1 MKHFSYISIFFA
13 ICISTAVLGQRNRY
27 CFYDQVAIEKY
38 QADEL
43 DDAIL
48 YIDSAIS
55 LCPSIAADPYSY
67 KVQAQLLKDN
77 FKKMGNPQLR
87 ERAIVA
93 YATLNK
99 LDTTN
104 IHTKHANTNIKYLA
118 ETFKKEAAD
127 NLDTI
132 NYHVAYL
139 KYMQYMSVLENNIE
153 NYSNE
158 QALILF
164 YGIYANIQNELYEND
179 NSRLQNLDSAVY
191 YYEAVLAI
199 DSMSFDANNNL
210 GIIYHNYA
218 LDIVFNQ
225 PDDIEMLELMI
236 LQDEVIEYC
245 LKSIPY
251 LKRANLIKPES
262 IEPVRGLAQAF
273 TQLYEHGQAEPYI
286 SKMKELSP
294 NDGETIE
301 PNDN

>member
-13 ICISTAVLGQRNRY
+13 ICISTVVLGQRNNY

-67 KVQAQLLKDN
+67 KVQAQILKAN
-77 FKKMGNPQLR
+77 FKKTGDHQLR

-93 YATLNK
+93 YATLKK

-104 IHTKHANTNIKYLA
+104 IHTKHANTNLKYLA
-118 ETFKKEAAD
+118 ATFQKEAAD

-158 QALILF
+158 QDLILF
-164 YGIYANIQNELYEND
+164 YGIYANLQNELYKND
-179 NSRLQNLDSAVY
+179 KSRLQNLDSTVY
-191 YYEAVLAI
+191 YYEAALAI
-199 DSMSFDANNNL
+199 DSMDFDANNNL

-225 PDDIEMLELMI
+225 PDDIEVLELMI

-294 NDGETIE
+294 NDGDTIE